1 MSRHRQTRAESSR
14 AESALDRSLVAL
26 NEARELGEGR
36 LDEATLEQVYGVLER
51 ASSRRSLSAEHT
63 VVGFFGATGSGK
75 SSLFNAVA
83 GTDAAQVAVRRPTT
97 SEPLAMVWGMPGSAP
112 LLDWLEVA
120 DRREGTPVPGLL
132 DDAGGL
138 VLLDLPDF
146 DSVQLGN
153 RAIVERLAGQVD
165 VLVWVVDPQKY
176 ADAAVHNNFI
186 RPFSS
191 HAAVTLVVLNQVDK
205 LAPVEV
211 KPVLDSLATILE
223 RDGLGKAQVAAV
235 SAVTGDGV
243 SALRERIA
251 SVVKAKAAKSARLAA
266 DIGVAAQRLAE
277 ASGDGD
283 AAGVH
288 QQDRKQ
294 LAAGLAEA
302 VHVETVVEA
311 VHTSYRLDATKR
323 TGWPVTRWLSRF
335 RKDPLRRLSLR
346 REDSSEL
353 NRTSLPSSGA
363 AELAGIDSS
372 IRNFADA
379 ASEGAAGPWRASIRT
394 SARSNRQG
402 LPDALDQAVA
412 GTDLKAN
419 TRAWWWP
426 VFAVIQWLAL
436 LVAVGGLVWLGVLAV
451 LGYFQFPVPAAP
463 RVEGWPLPTLMVLAG
478 VVLGIFLA
486 VSSKFLALAGAKARA
501 AQARRRLRDSVA
513 GVAGT
518 QVEAPVEAEIAR
530 YRAFQ
535 EALAAAR
542 R

>member
-1 MSRHRQTRAESSR
+1 MSRHRQARAESS
-14 AESALDRSLVAL
+14 LDRSLVAL

-36 LDEATLEQVYGVLER
+36 LDDATLEQVYGVLER
-51 ASSRRSLSAEHT
+51 ASSRRSLSADHT

-83 GTDAAQVAVRRPTT
+83 GSDTARVAVRRPTT

-120 DRREGTPVPGLL
+120 ERREGTPVPDLT

-146 DSVQLGN
+146 DSVQLEN
-153 RAIVERLAGQVD
+153 RAIVQRLAGQVD

-176 ADAAVHNNFI
+176 ADAAVHNDFI

-205 LAPVEV
+205 LAPPEV
-211 KPVLDSLATILE
+211 RPVLDSLAAILE

-235 SAVTGDGV
+235 SALTGEGV
-243 SALRERIA
+243 AGLRARIA
-251 SVVKAKAAKSARLAA
+251 AVVKAKAAKSARLAA
-266 DIGVAAQRLAE
+266 DVAVAAQRLAE
-277 ASGDGD
+277 ASGEGN

-294 LAAGLAEA
+294 LAAGMAEA
-302 VHVETVVEA
+302 VHIETVVSAVGSSHRLEA
-311 VHTSYRLDATKR
+311 TRR
-323 TGWPVTRWLSRF
+323 TGWPVTRWISRF

-353 NRTSLPSSGA
+353 NRTSLPPAGA
-363 AELAGIDSS
+363 AELARIDSS
-372 IRNFADA
+372 IRSFADA
-379 ASEGAAGPWRASIRT
+379 ASDGAAGPWRASIR
-394 SARSNRQG
+394 SAARSNREV

-412 GTDLKAN
+412 GTNLKAN
-419 TRAWWWP
+419 TGAWWWP

-436 LVAVGGLVWLGVLAV
+436 LVAVGGLLWLGGLAV
-451 LGYFQFPVPAAP
+451 MGYFQFPAP
-463 RVEGWPLPTLMVLAG
+463 ETPKVEGWPLPTLMVLAG
-478 VVLGIFLA
+478 VVVGIFLA
-486 VSSKFLALAGAKARA
+486 GSSKFLALAGARARA
-501 AQARRRLRDSVA
+501 AQARRRLRESVA
-513 GVAGT
+513 GVSQALVG
-518 QVEAPVEAEIAR
+518 EPVEAEIAH

-542 R
+542 P